1 MALDKKLISEII
13 TLNVSAVQTS
23 PWGINDKVF
32 EVDGNK
38 TQLSLTVKTRLQ
50 YLAVR
55 MTDHAGVT
63 WLSCTD
69 HVADRTLIM

>member
-1 MALDKKLISEII
+1 MIILFQCTLLNVALDKKLISEII
-13 TLNVSAVQTS
+13 TLDVLAVQTS

-55 MTDHAGVT
+55 RQGSV
-63 WLSCTD
+63 SCTD
-69 HVADRTLIM
+69 R